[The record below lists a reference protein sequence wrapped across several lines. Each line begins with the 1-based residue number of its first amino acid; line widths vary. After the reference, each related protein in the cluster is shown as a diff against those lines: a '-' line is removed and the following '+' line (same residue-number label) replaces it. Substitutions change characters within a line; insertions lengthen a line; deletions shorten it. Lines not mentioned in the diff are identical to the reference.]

1 MTTSYL
7 LPHKWKTLGW
17 VLLIIGL
24 IGGVYLLFNDLE
36 SNLLKVPVFSIF
48 DEPII
53 GQKGNFHIIEN
64 SFMDELTSILIIIG
78 GLIVG
83 FTKERIEDEYIAK
96 LRTESLIWAIVFNY
110 AVLFLGIVFV
120 YGLSFFQVLV
130 FNMFTPLLFF
140 IIRFNFLK
148 LKSNSDEE

>member
-1 MTTSYL
+1 MTTPFL
-7 LPHKWKTLGW
+7 LAHKYKTLGW
-17 VLLIIGL
+17 ILLILGL
-24 IGGVYLLFNDLE
+24 LGGIYLLFNDLE
-36 SNLLKVPVFSIF
+36 SDLLKVPVLSIF
-48 DEPII
+48 NEPII
-53 GQKGNFHIIEN
+53 GEKGSFHIIEN
-64 SFMDELTSILIIIG
+64 SIFDELTSILIILG

-83 FTKERIEDEYIAK
+83 FTKEKIEDEYIAK

-130 FNMFTPLLFF
+130 FNMFTPLFFF

>member
-1 MTTSYL
+1 MTTPFL
-7 LPHKWKTLGW
+7 LAHKYKTLGW
-17 VLLIIGL
+17 ILLILGL
-24 IGGVYLLFNDLE
+24 LGGIYLLFNDLE
-36 SNLLKVPVFSIF
+36 SDLLKVPVFSIF
-48 DEPII
+48 NEPII
-53 GQKGNFHIIEN
+53 GEKGSFHIIEN
-64 SFMDELTSILIIIG
+64 SIFDELTSILIIIG

-83 FTKERIEDEYIAK
+83 FTKEKIEDEYIAK

-130 FNMFTPLLFF
+130 FNMFTPLFFF

>member
-1 MTTSYL
+1 MTTPFL
-7 LPHKWKTLGW
+7 LAHKYKTLGW
-17 VLLIIGL
+17 ILLILGL
-24 IGGVYLLFNDLE
+24 LGGIYLLFNDLE
-36 SNLLKVPVFSIF
+36 SDLLKVPVFSIF
-48 DEPII
+48 NEPII
-53 GQKGNFHIIEN
+53 GEKGSFHIIEN
-64 SFMDELTSILIIIG
+64 SIFDELTSILIIIG

-83 FTKERIEDEYIAK
+83 FTKEKIEDEYIAK

-110 AVLFLGIVFV
+110 AVLFLGVVFV

-130 FNMFTPLLFF
+130 FNMFTPLFFF